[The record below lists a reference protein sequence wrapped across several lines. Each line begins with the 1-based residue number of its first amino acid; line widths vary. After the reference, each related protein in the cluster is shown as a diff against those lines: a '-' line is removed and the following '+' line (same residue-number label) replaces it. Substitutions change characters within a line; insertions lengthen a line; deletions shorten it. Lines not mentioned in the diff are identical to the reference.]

1 MSFHPYL
8 FFVGTCREAMTAY
21 HEIFGGE
28 LVLLTAADM
37 PDAPPDAPPDSI
49 MHAALT
55 IGDCMLVASDDPTAT
70 EDAPKTGFSVS
81 YSAKDAGDANR
92 VFDALTKGGA
102 VTMPVSAT
110 SWSPAF
116 GMCTDRFGVAWMVG
130 VGGEPPA

>member
-1 MSFHPYL
+1 MSFSPYL

-21 HEIFGGE
+21 HEIFGGD
-28 LVLLTAADM
+28 LVLLTAAEM
-37 PDAPPDAPPDSI
+37 PDAPPDVAPDLI

-55 IGDCMLVASDDPTAT
+55 VGDSLLMASDDPTAV
-70 EDAPKTGFSVS
+70 EEGPKSGFSVS
-81 YSAKDAGDANR
+81 YAASDEADANR
-92 VFDALTKGGA
+92 VFDALTKGGS

-130 VGGEPPA
+130 VNAGE